1 MMAAAATSPGHHFTW
16 PMRYEDDAL
25 LRRRIPSLAAVD
37 LYILVLSD
45 PLLVIV
51 LIRASVVE
59 RKGGG
64 GSVFICVEMI

>member
-1 MMAAAATSPGHHFTW
+1 
-16 PMRYEDDAL
+16 MRYEDDAL

-64 GSVFICVEMI
+64 ECIYLC